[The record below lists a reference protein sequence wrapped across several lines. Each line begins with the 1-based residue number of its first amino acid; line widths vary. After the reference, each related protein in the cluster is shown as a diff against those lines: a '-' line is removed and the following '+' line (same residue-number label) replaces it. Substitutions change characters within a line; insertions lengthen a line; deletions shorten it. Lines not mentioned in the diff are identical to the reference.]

1 MDTMNPRKHTANLHG
16 EEIGDPRHAEYGVR
30 STSSGACRVLRSASQ
45 SLSHSITQT
54 LNQISSSSQRPCL
67 ACPSLAPT
75 IGWVIGAWNK
85 HHPRLSHGEKETS
98 NHGLPDVEVLAGPG
112 ADCQRD
118 GPSTGSRTAKIPGPG
133 PARLNDEQLSVRLG
147 ALPCDDQRPAR
158 VRWRIVKNGAKR
170 DRKGEGMQ

>member
-1 MDTMNPRKHTANLHG
+1 MNPRKHTANLHG
-16 EEIGDPRHAEYGVR
+16 EEIGDPTHAEYGVR
-30 STSSGACRVLRSASQ
+30 STSSGACKVLRSASQ
-45 SLSHSITQT
+45 SLSHSITQS

-112 ADCQRD
+112 GIASAMVHQ
-118 GPSTGSRTAKIPGPG
+118 PVLEPPKIPGPG
-133 PARLNDEQLSVRLG
+133 PARLNDEQLSVRL
-147 ALPCDDQRPAR
+147 
-158 VRWRIVKNGAKR
+158 
-170 DRKGEGMQ
+170 